1 MIYQINNKYK
11 LLDNK
16 MRLKKDVIFLS
27 IINTFLISFIIL
39 ALTQSNSFLIS
50 ILTILITLIIMV
62 NFGCLGKYIALK
74 NEKNVILLFIIGFL
88 TGPFGL
94 IFIFLFIK
102 LPEKLIG
109 LFISMS
115 VFILMVV
122 LFTQTTILSG
132 MEWGSIDFRYFIRD
146 PSQKTVKLEE
156 GVKMNRINPR
166 ARKDIVIIGIDEET
180 INDFSNQGIQW
191 PFPWKIHAKLSNY
204 IASGKPLAILYD
216 IMFLDHKPGEAE
228 LAKAIK
234 ESGVAFLDYKFDVD
248 EVDVKFTDQKERLEL
263 LDKVKFPLNPNDRS
277 GSIVSDVSP
286 PTPDLIKAAKGIGFA
301 NVFAGRDNINRT
313 MPLIIKYKGAYYP
326 NIDLSIV
333 MSYYGIGPENVEIK
347 MGEYIKL
354 KNLPKEKMA
363 KPNEK
368 REVLIPIDGFGFMD
382 VNYIGG
388 SGSFQH
394 YPYYLFANDG
404 TMEGNTSLTNKI
416 LLIAAYAVAGVAT
429 DEHKS
434 PYGATFGIE
443 HHANALNTILNQ
455 DFLFKLSD
463 LQNILIMLFIALLV
477 GFITPKMSIG
487 PSLVTTVVFLLAYS
501 VLSYILFDYFSI
513 ITALATPVIQTAITY
528 SMLVTYR
535 VVNEQQEK
543 KYIRQTF
550 SKFVS
555 KSVVDELLKDPS
567 KIKLGGDKK
576 ILTVL
581 FSDIRGFTSIS
592 ERLTPE
598 ELVEHLNIYLQSMTD
613 IIIKYYGTL
622 DKYIGD
628 AVMAFWGAP
637 IEMEDHALNA
647 CKASIEMMDALK
659 EMNKK
664 WEIENKPILEIGIGI
679 NTGDMIVGNMGSA
692 ARMDYTLMGDN
703 VNLGSRLEGTNK
715 FYKTHIII
723 SEFTYQYVRD
733 QVIVRELDLI
743 RVKGKALPVKI
754 YELMAIKD

>member
-1 MIYQINNKYK
+1 MNE
-11 LLDNK
+11 
-16 MRLKKDVIFLS
+16 IFLLLIKVIVLLSVLIGFGFAGKYLAMKYDKS
-27 IINTFLISFIIL
+27 ISLFFIICL
-39 ALTQSNSFLIS
+39 LTGPI
-50 ILTILITLIIMV
+50 
-62 NFGCLGKYIALK
+62 G
-74 NEKNVILLFIIGFL
+74 LLFIFL
-88 TGPFGL
+88 IL
-94 IFIFLFIK
+94 K
-102 LPEKLIG
+102 LPEKFIG
-109 LFISMS
+109 LFITIT
-115 VFILMVV
+115 VFFVMVV
-122 LFTQTTILSG
+122 LFTQTTLLAG
-132 MEWGSIDFRYFIRD
+132 LEWGSIDFRFFVRD

-156 GVKMNRINPR
+156 GVKMNKINPR
-166 ARKDIVIIGIDEET
+166 ARKDIVIIGINEET
-180 INDFSNQGIQW
+180 INYFSNENILW
-191 PFPWKIHAKLSNY
+191 PFPWDIHAKLTRFIST
-204 IASGKPLAILYD
+204 GKPLAILFD
-216 IMFLDHKPGEAE
+216 IMFLDHKPGEADF
-228 LAKAIK
+228 AKALK
-234 ESGVAFLDYKFDVD
+234 ESNVAFIDYKFDA
-248 EVDVKFTDQKERLEL
+248 EESNVKFTDQKERLAL
-263 LDKVKFPLNPNDRS
+263 LDKVKFSANVNDRTED
-277 GSIVSDVSP
+277 IVEDVTP
-286 PTPDLIKAAKGIGFA
+286 PTPELIKSSKGIGFA
-301 NVFAGRDNINRT
+301 NVFPGRDSINRT
-313 MPLIIKYKGAYYP
+313 MPLVIKYKGLYYP
-326 NIDLSIV
+326 NIDLSVI
-333 MSYYGIGPENVEIK
+333 MHYYGIGPENIEIK

-363 KPNEK
+363 KPNDKKEI
-368 REVLIPIDGFGFMD
+368 LIPVDEKGFMD

-394 YPYYLFANDG
+394 YPYYLFATEG
-404 TMEGNTSLTNKI
+404 TMEGNNSLKDKI
-416 LLIAAYAVAGVAT
+416 LLIAAYASAGIAT

-434 PYGATFGIE
+434 PYGATYGIE

-463 LQNILIMLFIALLV
+463 LQNIAIMLIIALLIGMFV
-477 GFITPKMSIG
+477 PRMSIG
-487 PSLVTTVVFLLAYS
+487 SSLVVTVLFIILYS
-501 VLSYILFDYFSI
+501 VCSYILFDYFSI
-513 ITALATPVIQTAITY
+513 ITALATPLIQTALTY

-613 IIIKYYGTL
+613 IILKYFGTL

-637 IEMEDHALNA
+637 IEMDDHALKA
-647 CKASIEMMDALK
+647 CKASLEMMDALK
-659 EMNKK
+659 VMNKK
-664 WEIENKPILEIGIGI
+664 WEAENKPILEIGIGI

-715 FYKTHIII
+715 FYKTGIII
-723 SEFTYQYVRD
+723 SEFTYQYVKED
-733 QVIVRELDLI
+733 VVVRELDLI

-754 YELMAIKD
+754 YELIAIKD

>member
-1 MIYQINNKYK
+1 MSE
-11 LLDNK
+11 L
-16 MRLKKDVIFLS
+16 
-27 IINTFLISFIIL
+27 IIIIL
-39 ALTQSNSFLIS
+39 KVLFL
-50 ILTILITLIIMV
+50 LFILIGSG
-62 NFGCLGKYIALK
+62 FAGKYIALK
-74 NEKNVILLFIIGFL
+74 NDKSVSLFFIIGLLTGPIGLLFIFL
-88 TGPFGL
+88 L
-94 IFIFLFIK
+94 IK
-102 LPEKLIG
+102 LPEKFIG
-109 LFISMS
+109 PFITVS
-115 VFILMVV
+115 VFIVIVALY
-122 LFTQTTILSG
+122 TQTTILSG
-132 MEWGSIDFRYFIRD
+132 LEWGSIDFRFYVRD

-166 ARKDIVIIGIDEET
+166 ARKDIVIIGIDEST
-180 INDFSNQGIQW
+180 IREFSDRGIQW
-191 PFPWKIHAKLSNY
+191 PFPWDIHAKLTSFLS
-204 IASGKPLAILYD
+204 SGKPLAILYD
-216 IMFLDHKPGEAE
+216 IMFLDHKPGEDA
-228 LAKAIK
+228 LVKSIK
-234 ESGVAFLDYKFDVD
+234 DSNAAFLDYPFEAD
-248 EVDVKFTDQKERLEL
+248 EVDVPYQDQKERMEL
-263 LDKVKFPLNPNDRS
+263 LDRVKFPVDPKDKNEPL
-277 GSIVSDVSP
+277 VSDVTP
-286 PTPDLIKAAKGIGFA
+286 PTPELIKAAKGIGFA
-301 NVFAGRDNINRT
+301 NVFPGRDRINRT
-313 MPLIIKYKGAYYP
+313 IPLIIKYKGAYYP

-333 MSYYGIGPENVEIK
+333 MHYYGIGPENVEIK
-347 MGEYIKL
+347 IGKYIKL

-363 KPNEK
+363 KPNNE
-368 REVLIPIDGFGFMD
+368 REIVIPIDEYGFMD
-382 VNYIGG
+382 VNFIGG

-404 TMEGNTSLTNKI
+404 TMEGNTSLKDKI
-416 LLIAAYAVAGVAT
+416 LLIAAYAVTGVAT
-429 DEHKS
+429 DEKKS

-443 HHANALNTILNQ
+443 HHANALNTILSQ
-455 DFLFKLSD
+455 DFLYKLSD
-463 LQNILIMLFIALLV
+463 LQNIAIMLFIALLIGLFV
-477 GFITPKMSIG
+477 PRMSIG
-487 PSLVTTVVFLLAYS
+487 SSLVTTILFIILYS
-501 VLSYILFDYFSI
+501 VASYMLFDYFSV
-513 ITALATPVIQTAITY
+513 ITAFATPLIQTALTY

-543 KYIRQTF
+543 KHIRQTF

-598 ELVEHLNIYLQSMTD
+598 ALVEHLNIYLQSMTD

-637 IEMEDHALNA
+637 IEMEDHALKA
-647 CKASIEMMDALK
+647 CKASLEMMEALK
-659 EMNKK
+659 VMNEK
-664 WEIENKPILEIGIGI
+664 WESENKPILQIGIGI

-715 FYKTHIII
+715 FYKTGIII
-723 SEFTYQYVRD
+723 SEFTYQYVKD
-733 QVIVRELDLI
+733 DVIVRELDLI

>member
-1 MIYQINNKYK
+1 MNE
-11 LLDNK
+11 
-16 MRLKKDVIFLS
+16 IFL
-27 IINTFLISFIIL
+27 LIFKVLLLLSVLIGSGFAGKYLAVKNDKSVSLFFII
-39 ALTQSNSFLIS
+39 
-50 ILTILITLIIMV
+50 
-62 NFGCLGKYIALK
+62 CL
-74 NEKNVILLFIIGFL
+74 L
-88 TGPFGL
+88 TGPVGL
-94 IFIFLFIK
+94 IFIFLLLK
-102 LPEKLIG
+102 LPEKFIG
-109 LFISMS
+109 LFITIS
-115 VFILMVV
+115 VFIVMVV
-122 LFTQTTILSG
+122 MFTQTALLTGL
-132 MEWGSIDFRYFIRD
+132 EWGSIDFRFFVRD

-156 GVKMNRINPR
+156 GVKMNHINPR
-166 ARKDIVIIGIDEET
+166 ARKDIVIIGIDEST
-180 INDFSNQGIQW
+180 IREFSDQGIQW
-191 PFPWKIHAKLSNY
+191 PFPWDIHARLTRFIST
-204 IASGKPLAILYD
+204 GKPLAILYD

-234 ESGVAFLDYKFDVD
+234 ESDAVFLDYPFENE
-248 EVDVKFTDQKERLEL
+248 EVDVAYNDQEERLAL
-263 LDKVKFPLNPNDRS
+263 LNKVTFPVDPKDRTEQL
-277 GSIVSDVSP
+277 VADVTP
-286 PTPDLIKAAKGIGFA
+286 PTPELIRASRGIGFA
-301 NVFAGRDNINRT
+301 NVFPERDRINRT
-313 MPLIIKYKGAYYP
+313 IPLIIKYNGLYYP
-326 NIDLSIV
+326 NIDLLVV
-333 MSYYGIGPENVEIK
+333 MHYYGIGVENVEIK
-347 MGEYIKL
+347 VGKFIKL

-363 KPNEK
+363 KPNDK
-368 REVLIPIDGFGFMD
+368 REIVIPIDDNGFMS
-382 VNYIGG
+382 VNFIGG

-394 YPYYLFANDG
+394 YPYYLFSNEG
-404 TMEGNTSLTNKI
+404 TMEGNNSLKDKI
-416 LLIAAYAVAGVAT
+416 LLIAAYAVTGVAT
-429 DEHKS
+429 DEKKS

-455 DFLFKLSD
+455 DFLYKLSEI
-463 LQNILIMLFIALLV
+463 QNIAIMLIIALLIGLFV
-477 GFITPKMSIG
+477 PRMSIG
-487 PSLVTTVVFLLAYS
+487 SSLVVTVLFIIFYS
-501 VLSYILFDYFSI
+501 VFSYLLFDYFSI
-513 ITALATPVIQTAITY
+513 ITALATPLIQTALTY
-528 SMLVTYR
+528 SMIVTYR

-637 IEMEDHALNA
+637 IEMKDHALSA
-647 CKASIEMMDALK
+647 CKASLEMMDALK
-659 EMNKK
+659 VMNKK
-664 WEIENKPILEIGIGI
+664 WESENKPILQIGIGI

-703 VNLGSRLEGTNK
+703 VNLGSRLEGTTK
-715 FYKTHIII
+715 FYKIGIII
-723 SEFTYQYVRD
+723 SEFTYQYVKD
-733 QVIVRELDLI
+733 DIIARELDLI

>member
-1 MIYQINNKYK
+1 MNE
-11 LLDNK
+11 
-16 MRLKKDVIFLS
+16 IFL
-27 IINTFLISFIIL
+27 LIVKVVVLLS
-39 ALTQSNSFLIS
+39 IS
-50 ILTILITLIIMV
+50 IGSG
-62 NFGCLGKYIALK
+62 FAGKYIAQK
-74 NEKNVILLFIIGFL
+74 NDKSVSLFFIAGLL

-94 IFIFLFIK
+94 LLLYLFIK
-102 LPEKLIG
+102 LPEKLVG
-109 LFISMS
+109 PFITLI
-115 VFILMVV
+115 VFVLMVV
-122 LFTQTTILSG
+122 LFTQTTLLSG
-132 MEWGSIDFRYFIRD
+132 LEWGSIDFRFFIRD

-156 GVKMNRINPR
+156 GVKMNKINPR
-166 ARKDIVIIGIDEET
+166 ARKDIVILGIDGST
-180 INDFSNQGIQW
+180 INEFSDRGIQW
-191 PFPWKIHAKLSNY
+191 PFPWEMHAKLTKFVST
-204 IASGKPLAILYD
+204 GQPLAILFD
-216 IMFLDHKPGEAE
+216 IMFLDHKPGEIE

-234 ESGVAFLDYKFDVD
+234 ESGSVFLDYPFESE
-248 EVDVKFTDQKERLEL
+248 EVDVPFNDQEERLAL
-263 LDKVKFPLNPNDRS
+263 FNKVKFPLDPNDRTEPL
-277 GSIVSDVSP
+277 VDDVMP
-286 PTPDLIKAAKGIGFA
+286 PTPELIKAAKGIGFA
-301 NVFAGRDNINRT
+301 NVFPGRDRINRT
-313 MPLIIKYKGAYYP
+313 VPLIIKYKGAYYP

-333 MSYYGIGPENVEIK
+333 MHYFGIGTENIEIK
-347 MGEYIKL
+347 IGEYIKL

-363 KPNEK
+363 KPNDK
-368 REVLIPIDGFGFMD
+368 REIVIPIDENGFMD
-382 VNYIGG
+382 VNFIGG
-388 SGSFQH
+388 SFSFQH

-404 TMEGNTSLTNKI
+404 TMEGNNSLKDKI
-416 LLIAAYAVAGVAT
+416 LLIAAYAVSGVAT
-429 DEHKS
+429 DEKKS

-455 DFLFKLSD
+455 DFLYKLSD
-463 LQNILIMLFIALLV
+463 LQNIAIMLVIAVLI
-477 GFITPKMSIG
+477 GFFVPKMSIG
-487 PSLVTTVVFLLAYS
+487 PSLISTILFTLLYCVA
-501 VLSYILFDYFSI
+501 SYMLFDYYSI
-513 ITALATPVIQTAITY
+513 ITAFATPLIQTVLNY

-543 KYIRQTF
+543 KHIRQTF

-637 IEMEDHALNA
+637 IEMDDHALKA
-647 CKASIEMMDALK
+647 CKASIEMMEALK
-659 EMNKK
+659 VMNKK
-664 WEIENKPILEIGIGI
+664 WETENKPILEIGIGI

-715 FYKTHIII
+715 FYKTGIII
-723 SEFTYQYVRD
+723 SEFTYQYVKD
-733 QVIVRELDLI
+733 DVIVRELDLI

-754 YELMAIKD
+754 YELMSIRN